1 MDRAAERG
9 PARGNPCYII
19 KGDRRFVKEGACR
32 LRGARRKA
40 RRRLCPADKK
50 ASFYCYLAHFILYLT
65 GIGVQK
71 KQRFSG
77 TRQRIG
83 CAVRPAAAPP
93 PAESFAGPGRA
104 LLLLYTDTVI
114 YYSKKRAARTRPEFA
129 AQPGRKGVFHM
140 AHTVMVT
147 GADGFIGSHLTEE
160 LVKKGEKVKAFCYY
174 NSFNSCGWI
183 DSLAPEIRSEI
194 EIFMGDIRDPNGV
207 RTAMQ
212 GQERV
217 FHLAA
222 LIAIPFSYHSPDS
235 YVDTNIKGTLNV
247 LQAARDL
254 GTQRL
259 MVTSTSEVYG
269 TAQYVPIDEKHPYQ
283 GQSPYSATKI
293 GADRLAES
301 FYRSFDVPLSIVRP
315 FNTYGPRQS
324 ARAVIPTIITQLL
337 AGRTE
342 IRLGSLAPTRDFN
355 YVKDT
360 AAGFMAIADCDAA
373 VGQEINIAT
382 GREIS
387 IGDLADELIRQINP
401 EARVVC
407 EAERLRPGK
416 SEVERLLG
424 DASKLR
430 ALTGW
435 QPAYTFE
442 QGLAQT
448 IEWLRGNMDGYKV
461 DAYNL

>member
-1 MDRAAERG
+1 
-9 PARGNPCYII
+9 
-19 KGDRRFVKEGACR
+19 
-32 LRGARRKA
+32 
-40 RRRLCPADKK
+40 
-50 ASFYCYLAHFILYLT
+50 
-65 GIGVQK
+65 
-71 KQRFSG
+71 
-77 TRQRIG
+77 
-83 CAVRPAAAPP
+83 
-93 PAESFAGPGRA
+93 
-104 LLLLYTDTVI
+104 
-114 YYSKKRAARTRPEFA
+114 
-129 AQPGRKGVFHM
+129 M

-194 EIFMGDIRDPNGV
+194 EIFMGVIRDPNGV

-259 MVTSTSEVYG
+259 MV
-269 TAQYVPIDEKHPYQ
+269 HPYQ